1 VLPQR
6 IHKLLRSK
14 SLPMMISL
22 MLIITASLQSVHSE
36 LEHVGGLAAHCEFCI
51 TAQGIDDQLL
61 PSLVL
66 IPAVVADLQPEVLL
80 QIISPSLQTHG
91 IQARAPPIL

>member
-1 VLPQR
+1 
-6 IHKLLRSK
+6 
-14 SLPMMISL
+14 MMISL
-22 MLIITASLQSVHSE
+22 LLIIAASLQSVHSE
-36 LEHVGGLAAHCEFCI
+36 LDHVDDLKAHCEFCI
-51 TAQGIDDQLL
+51 SAQGIDEQLL
-61 PSLVL
+61 PASVM

>member
-1 VLPQR
+1 MLPQR
-6 IHKLLRSK
+6 IRTLLRSK

-22 MLIITASLQSVHSE
+22 MLVIAASLQSVHSE

-51 TAQGIDDQLL
+51 SAQWIDEQLL
-61 PSLVL
+61 PASVM

-80 QIISPSLQTHG
+80 QLIYPTVQLQNP
-91 IQARAPPIL
+91 QARAPPIL